1 MNQLPDGMEFT
12 KCEETQFY
20 TNTQFAYYD
29 DFENVK
35 EEMIESLQTDMEYML
50 NELGIAMPENS
61 SENTFPTYDY
71 EGDWVWKREN
81 GDMEGSLHLDATDEA
96 MLSGTFSVYRL
107 FSEQLVITMSG
118 NTGIVT
124 SETGNWDGTAEFG
137 TDYILLHFEDVP
149 VLGAPS
155 ISEGFG
161 TTEFR
166 FAPES

>member
-1 MNQLPDGMEFT
+1 
-12 KCEETQFY
+12 
-20 TNTQFAYYD
+20 
-29 DFENVK
+29 
-35 EEMIESLQTDMEYML
+35 
-50 NELGIAMPENS
+50 
-61 SENTFPTYDY
+61 
-71 EGDWVWKREN
+71 
-81 GDMEGSLHLDATDEA
+81 MEGSLHLDATDEA